1 MLVAYV
7 TVTLITIVAN
17 TAIAVAD
24 VRRAEFVL
32 ANSAEV
38 GVPLSWLPWLAALK
52 AAGAVGLLLGMVGVL
67 LDMAVVPL
75 LGIAA
80 AVGLILFFTGALVV
94 HLRARV
100 LYNLYFPGMFW
111 LLAVASLVLALA
123 Q

>member
-94 HLRARV
+94 HLHARV